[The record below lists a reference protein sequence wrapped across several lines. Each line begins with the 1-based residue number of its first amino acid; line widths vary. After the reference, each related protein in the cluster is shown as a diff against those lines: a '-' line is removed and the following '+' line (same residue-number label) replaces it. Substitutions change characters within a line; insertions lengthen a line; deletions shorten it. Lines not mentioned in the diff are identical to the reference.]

1 MIQFRAI
8 KSPVA
13 LAACGAFLVPEPF
26 GTCIVLAAA
35 IWWLCRRIG
44 GPCHT
49 LLSFWGRA
57 VGRLSARLRGAGS
70 GINIQLLPYEAQPRN
85 PGRFRAFSISPFLG
99 TSILCCVD
107 STVAVND
114 PKGIIALDPFWIKR
128 NFGMLTIEQ
137 IRAARGLLGWSQSE
151 LADRAGLSLPTV
163 KRVEGDTGPRVSD
176 LARTKLRRALESA
189 GVEFIDENGGGP
201 GVRLRKRTSK
211 RSK

>member
-57 VGRLSARLRGAGS
+57 VRRLSARLRRAGS

-85 PGRFRAFSISPFLG
+85 PGIGRCCDFAIHSKTEDEFCRANAAHAAD
-99 TSILCCVD
+99 V
-107 STVAVND
+107 
-114 PKGIIALDPFWIKR
+114 WI
-128 NFGMLTIEQ
+128 NTNQM
-137 IRAARGLLGWSQSE
+137 S
-151 LADRAGLSLPTV
+151 
-163 KRVEGDTGPRVSD
+163 VER
-176 LARTKLRRALESA
+176 SA
-189 GVEFIDENGGGP
+189 MDY
-201 GVRLRKRTSK
+201 
-211 RSK
+211 